1 MCSSVSPAS
10 PSSIPLLSITRLEP
24 CVCKSWIVKLRDMSS
39 GLLNWKRRKIIS
51 LKCLPYGNFFQ
62 NGAQPCSY
70 HRFYKREFLQTIYSH
85 YAGGKENLCDK
96 NEVDENL
103 LLLNGLLV
111 FLFPV
116 MLSWNT
122 LFRNCIKITA
132 VRGTVDVRDF
142 SFSSRLHMLGVNSNT
157 LVLPYL

>member
-1 MCSSVSPAS
+1 MPCLECCGRIGRKAQNLPPTLCMCSSVSPAS

-70 HRFYKREFLQTIYSH
+70 HRFYKREFLSTIYSH
-85 YAGGKENLCDK
+85 HAGGKENLCDK

-103 LLLNGLLV
+103 LLLDGLLV
-111 FLFPV
+111 FYFQ
-116 MLSWNT
+116 SC
-122 LFRNCIKITA
+122 FH
-132 VRGTVDVRDF
+132 GTHCSEIAF
-142 SFSSRLHMLGVNSNT
+142 KLLQ
-157 LVLPYL
+157 